1 MRMHHLA
8 LLAAVPAVTLAVT
21 AGAALAHTE
30 VKSTSPAKGGTAK
43 TSIRTVAV
51 TFNGPIRSGTLRV
64 TGPGGSVVS
73 VGSGGRDPRKI
84 TRLRVPLGGGKR
96 AGRYRARWTIV
107 AADGHD
113 QRGSFTF
120 RLRK

>member
-1 MRMHHLA
+1 MRIHRLA
-8 LLAAVPAVTLAVT
+8 LLAAVPAVTVAVT
-21 AGAALAHTE
+21 TGAAFAHTD

-43 TSIRTVAV
+43 SSIRTVAV
-51 TFNGPIRSGTLRV
+51 TFDGPIRRGTLRV
-64 TGPGGSVVS
+64 TGPGGAVVS

-84 TRLRVPLGGGKR
+84 TRLRVPLERGKR

-107 AADGHD
+107 AADGHE
-113 QRGSFTF
+113 QRGSFAF